1 MRIVCFFSLLM
12 MHFSL
17 NAQTSSFNIT
27 YTGTS
32 NQVEQAINKAAD
44 IWSNIL
50 ISNVPIKLNI
60 TWGDASSL
68 GVLGITISNGIK
80 DFPNAPYSN
89 VWYPSCLADAFAGYD
104 LQPSDTD
111 MDIFLD
117 SSTDWYFGLDGNC
130 PFWQHDL
137 VSCALH
143 EIGHGLGFYS
153 VANIST
159 QNEGSFSLQI
169 EPFAISLASFP
180 MPNLNGEPLIYDLFV
195 QNVQGDDLIDTNLFQ
210 NPSNLL
216 ASEFTSDY
224 LYFSGINSM
233 NANNN
238 SRPKIYAPGAFAFG
252 SSVLHLDETVFHSST
267 SDALMTPFSSSGEV
281 NHLPGAITVGV
292 LLDIGWNINGVSLAE
307 NTKEPFVLNQNY
319 PNPFINETT
328 ISFSMNSPSKMSLD
342 LYNVRGEKVRSLLN
356 SKQSSGSHKIKFEP
370 KDDQGNKLFPGV
382 YFYIL
387 KNKDTSIQ
395 KKLMV
400 CD

>member
-17 NAQTSSFNIT
+17 NAQTASFNIT

-143 EIGHGLGFYS
+143 EIGHGLGFPCD
-153 VANIST
+153 AWECFERFDGILAGGR
-159 QNEGSFSLQI
+159 NE
-169 EPFAISLASFP
+169 E
-180 MPNLNGEPLIYDLFV
+180 
-195 QNVQGDDLIDTNLFQ
+195 
-210 NPSNLL
+210 
-216 ASEFTSDY
+216 
-224 LYFSGINSM
+224 
-233 NANNN
+233 
-238 SRPKIYAPGAFAFG
+238 
-252 SSVLHLDETVFHSST
+252 
-267 SDALMTPFSSSGEV
+267 
-281 NHLPGAITVGV
+281 HLPATGDFYAHGIHGA
-292 LLDIGWNINGVSLAE
+292 
-307 NTKEPFVLNQNY
+307 
-319 PNPFINETT
+319 
-328 ISFSMNSPSKMSLD
+328 
-342 LYNVRGEKVRSLLN
+342 
-356 SKQSSGSHKIKFEP
+356 
-370 KDDQGNKLFPGV
+370 
-382 YFYIL
+382 
-387 KNKDTSIQ
+387 
-395 KKLMV
+395 
-400 CD
+400 

>member
-1 MRIVCFFSLLM
+1 MLFMCFLINS
-12 MHFSL
+12 
-17 NAQTSSFNIT
+17 QTSSFNIT
-27 YTGTS
+27 YTGTN
-32 NQVEQAINKAAD
+32 NQVEQAINRAAD
-44 IWSNIL
+44 IWSDIL
-50 ISNVPIKLNI
+50 ISSVPIKLNI
-60 TWGDASSL
+60 TWGNASSL

-117 SSTDWYFGLDGNC
+117 SSSDWYFGLDGNC

-195 QNVQGDDLIDTNLFQ
+195 QNLQGDDLIDTNLFQ

-238 SRPKIYAPGAFAFG
+238 ARPQIYAPSSFAFG
-252 SSVLHLDETVFHSST
+252 SSVLHLDETVFNSNT
-267 SDALMTPFSSSGEV
+267 SDALMTPYSSSGEV

-292 LLDIGWNINGVSLAE
+292 LLDIGWNVNGVSLAE

-319 PNPFINETT
+319 PNPFTNETT
-328 ISFSMNSPSKMSLD
+328 ISFSISNSSKISLD
-342 LYNVRGEKVRSLLN
+342 LYTVTGKKVRSLLKSYLN
-356 SKQSSGSHKIKFEP
+356 NGLHKVKF
-370 KDDQGNKLFPGV
+370 KALDDQGNKLLPGV
-382 YFYIL
+382 YFYVL
-387 KNKDTSIQ
+387 KNKDISIQ